1 MVAHPSILS
10 AKKVILNTP
19 DVDPLFLS
27 LKVCLL
33 CCCCCCC
40 CCCCRCRCRCRC
52 RRHCFFF
59 FSPVPKKPA
68 PKKQNNT
75 ACLFVG
81 DFVGTERRNG
91 SFLGAIISRP
101 CAEEVARRSG
111 NKWCWPWGAALTD
124 PDWNYLDCVFF
135 SPCPTRVELEKRWVK
150 LENLAFGTWRMKHL
164 LKSKILFQTSIF

>member
-1 MVAHPSILS
+1 MGAHPSILS

-33 CCCCCCC
+33 WLLLLLLSLSLSLSSSL
-40 CCCCRCRCRCRC
+40 
-52 RRHCFFF
+52 FFF

-68 PKKQNNT
+68 PKKKNNT

-164 LKSKILFQTSIF
+164 LKSKILFQTSIFWGL